1 MKQSRLLPALSFL
14 EYPAVMISRKPFL
27 LRAMVEWCEANGLTP
42 LVAVDAE
49 QEDVCVPMD
58 FVEDGRITLN
68 VSFSAMKQREISN
81 EALSG
86 HARFA
91 GRSEMLHVPMAAVE
105 ALVVRE
111 TGEGMVFPDDEADSE
126 SAVAQHLKDQLRAV
140 TGLDSKDEDTRP
152 GLQVVERST
161 EESGEAASADSS
173 DDDEPPRPP
182 RGRPSLKVVK

>member
-1 MKQSRLLPALSFL
+1 
-14 EYPAVMISRKPFL
+14 MISRKPFL

-49 QEDVCVPMD
+49 QDDVSVPMD

-68 VSFSAMKQREISN
+68 VNFSAMKHRDISN
-81 EALSG
+81 DYLSG

-91 GRSEMLHVPMAAVE
+91 GRSEIIYVPMQAVE

-111 TGEGMVFPDDEADSE
+111 TGEGMVFPDDESDSE
-126 SAVAQHLKDQLRAV
+126 SAVAQQLKDQLRAV
-140 TGLDSKDEDTRP
+140 TGLESDKENQRP
-152 GLQVVERST
+152 GLQAVERRDEST
-161 EESGEAASADSS
+161 TEDAADTT